1 MWMLFTKFWVK
12 GYQLLY
18 YDTGFKCHKPHRLVI
33 RLPLIFLTIYSF
45 RSYLAKVIPHAYV
58 EHHRDS
64 KKNVWCVFSR
74 DRVFRQL
81 SYTGN
86 TSSRFVWHS
95 ILNSIS
101 FFKLKIENRVSEPD
115 GVPPHYGDVVCYF
128 LDKKWN
134 VLKVGRTRLNAQL
147 GCHVHLILLH
157 CILICGAILKYTFTV
172 LILNIS
178 KSKTTESIR
187 KKLNHLPVT
196 IEYKK
201 KFKFRLDNYRGIRG
215 AEINQSK
222 KKTLIE

>member
-1 MWMLFTKFWVK
+1 M
-12 GYQLLY
+12 Y
-18 YDTGFKCHKPHRLVI
+18 YDTGFKCHIPHRLVI
-33 RLPLIFLTIYSF
+33 RLLLIFPTIYSI
-45 RSYLAKVIPHAYV
+45 RSYLVKSIPHTFV

-64 KKNVWCVFSR
+64 PKVNVWCALSR

-86 TSSRFVWHS
+86 TSSRFVWHR
-95 ILNSIS
+95 ILNSIPFS
-101 FFKLKIENRVSEPD
+101 KLKIENRVSELD

-157 CILICGAILKYTFTV
+157 CIFICGAVLKYTFIV
-172 LILNIS
+172 QILNIS

-187 KKLNHLPVT
+187 SWIIYP
-196 IEYKK
+196 
-201 KFKFRLDNYRGIRG
+201 
-215 AEINQSK
+215 
-222 KKTLIE
+222 